1 MTSTEIQRE
10 ILLELR
16 TDARGLDEFQIAAS
30 TGQAAF
36 RVRAELKA
44 LKRQRLVRESLHERG
59 VLWFLTPLGAE
70 GASTAATS

>member
-16 TDARGLDEFQIAAS
+16 SDARGLDEFQIAAS
-30 TGQAAF
+30 TGQATF

-44 LKRQRLVRESLHERG
+44 LKREWLVRETLHERG
-59 VLWFLTPLGAE
+59 ALWFLTPCA
-70 GASTAATS
+70 ADSVSTSATG